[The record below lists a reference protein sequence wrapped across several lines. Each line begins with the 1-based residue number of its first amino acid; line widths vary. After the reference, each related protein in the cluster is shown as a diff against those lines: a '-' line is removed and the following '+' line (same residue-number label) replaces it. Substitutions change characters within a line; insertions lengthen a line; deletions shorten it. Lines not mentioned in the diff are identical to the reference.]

1 MDDDADDTSEGVPT
15 AALVGA
21 TGGAGTTR
29 LCVELAATLAR
40 DGRAVAVLD
49 AAFATQ
55 GLEQY
60 VEGHVERD
68 VTRLLRDPGADPRGH
83 GLELATD
90 APGTV
95 AAWPAYA
102 AFEGIA
108 RAEAPAAAERFP
120 DLLATLADEFDHV
133 LVDVPPVAS
142 NAAVAA
148 VTAVD
153 RVGLVAPATD
163 RGLDASQRLRGRLSD
178 VGSAVDY
185 TVANEGPAPAGA
197 TVEDDADVRLP
208 TSDAGSVTAA
218 PVCDDPDGEA
228 FPRAVAEV
236 AAALLDA
243 SPSLSSD
250 EDGGLIGGLLGGE

>member
-1 MDDDADDTSEGVPT
+1 MSDAET

-40 DGRAVAVLD
+40 DGRAVAVVD

-60 VEGHVERD
+60 VDGHVERD
-68 VTRLLRDPGADPRGH
+68 VTRLLRDADADPREH
-83 GLELATD
+83 GLELPTD

-95 AAWPAYA
+95 AVWPAYA

-108 RAEAPAAAERFP
+108 RAEAPAAAERLP
-120 DLLATLADEFDHV
+120 DRLATLADAFDHV
-133 LVDVPPVAS
+133 LVDVAPVAS
-142 NAAVAA
+142 NAGVAA
-148 VTAVD
+148 VTAAD

-163 RGLDASQRLRGRLSD
+163 RGVDARQRLRGRISD
-178 VGSAVDY
+178 VGSAVACA
-185 TVANEGPAPAGA
+185 VANEAPAPAGA
-197 TVEDDADVRLP
+197 TVEDDADVRVP

-218 PVCDDPDGEA
+218 PVCDAPESEA
-228 FPRAVAEV
+228 FPGAVADV
-236 AAALLDA
+236 AAALLDV
-243 SPSLSSD
+243 SLSLSFG
-250 EDGGLIGGLLGGE
+250 EDGGLVGGLLGGE